1 MPRAPHGSFL
11 AAASTKLCGRQVP
24 ALQPAVCLHILASVV
39 RAFKPAV
46 CQRSNPYSLPAAST
60 KPCGGKPLLF
70 ERCSQPSMRQNFQN
84 PWQQLPPGTLAAGI
98 CCWNVDA
105 RRLLPS
111 RLLFPRTFLP
121 FAGFHTSQ
129 MLRGRGFAIA
139 ICSYG
144 KRSVFLF
151 HFLFFFAFLLGTCQ
165 CFSWHRFPDGVT
177 CVTAMRPHDCDD
189 QTTVEHTGQLC
200 A

>member
-70 ERCSQPSMRQNFQN
+70 ERCSQPSIRQNFQN

-129 MLRGRGFAIA
+129 MLRGRGF
-139 ICSYG
+139 CHCHL
-144 KRSVFLF
+144 FLRQAQRLSISFPFFLCLFVGNVPMF
-151 HFLFFFAFLLGTCQ
+151 HLAS
-165 CFSWHRFPDGVT
+165 FSRRRDMRHRNAPT
-177 CVTAMRPHDCDD
+177 
-189 QTTVEHTGQLC
+189 
-200 A
+200 